1 MKIQTGKTY
10 LTAGEYVVEIM
21 GYGNQLHA
29 TRRTSAGECGGK
41 GIDKCW
47 NKPYGWY
54 YNDDGSITGISKE
67 WDKKLTITEEL
78 PFSLPELPKRYEWAG
93 GFPQYRVPNVGECFC
108 TKNINGTL
116 TGEVGECFG
125 IAGLLGSDKR
135 RLIVSKAALT
145 EPKSESPV
153 EPSVVSEKP
162 PKVVYYKPSFK
173 DNALFIKRVG
183 NKLGF
188 VYAND
193 LNPNFRYFW
202 GASDEREVR
211 EGRWV
216 EITQEDVDKILAALS
231 EPQRSESPVE
241 SSVVPKEL
249 PPLPILNSSD
259 GYKFLL
265 SNGEPVFRKPND
277 GEYFVKYHYITK
289 TYGPI
294 VKSKNFSVPWGADE
308 RRYIVVPT
316 TPEKTSERS
325 NTSGAPKEPQEPED
339 WVEITDLDHVD
350 RADIDQWSKDGFH
363 WIQTIDIT
371 DKMSLRKC
379 RERFGENAKYRC
391 LRKHQ
396 VVPLEQPIGTAIA
409 SYTVRFLTKGK
420 SYDVYEQKIDRI
432 LIKDNSGEKNWH
444 VNNAFDTVLIGAVP
458 TAPKESFESD
468 ISLSDNIVSGADS
481 TKEEEEII
489 MKKETAIKVAN
500 SVTRFAGRWGFKA
513 ANYWL
518 FEPAV
523 SMGRP
528 IVKSVRYA
536 VFLGTLGSAIYG
548 YNHPEVV
555 KNAIKSCIPKITIEA
570 PEILNG

>member
-1 MKIQTGKTY
+1 MKIRAEKTY

-21 GYGNQLHA
+21 GDENQLHA
-29 TRRTSAGECGGK
+29 TRRTSAGQCGGK

-78 PFSLPELPKRYEWAG
+78 PFSLPELPKGYEWAG

-108 TKNINGTL
+108 TKNTNGIL

-125 IAGLLGSDKR
+125 IAGLLGSNKR

-145 EPKSESPV
+145 EQPKSESPV

-173 DNALFIKRVG
+173 DNTLFIKRVG

-193 LNPNFRYFW
+193 LNPNLRYFW

-277 GEYFVKYHYITK
+277 GDYFVKYNYATK
-289 TYGPI
+289 KYGPI
-294 VKSKNFSVPWGADE
+294 VKSKNFSVPWGVDE
-308 RRYIVVPT
+308 RRYIVVPSE
-316 TPEKTSERS
+316 PEKI
-325 NTSGAPKEPQEPED
+325 PVIPQ
-339 WVEITDLDHVD
+339 
-350 RADIDQWSKDGFH
+350 
-363 WIQTIDIT
+363 
-371 DKMSLRKC
+371 
-379 RERFGENAKYRC
+379 
-391 LRKHQ
+391 
-396 VVPLEQPIGTAIA
+396 EQPIGTVIA
-409 SYTVRFLTKGK
+409 NNTNPFTGGVIKGK
-420 SYDVYEQKIDRI
+420 SYKVFNKIR
-432 LIKDNSGEKNWH
+432 KNGADFFVIHDEFGRTKEYH
-444 VNNAFDTVLIGAVP
+444 VDHFDTFL
-458 TAPKESFESD
+458 ESD
-468 ISLSDNIVSGADS
+468 ISLSDNIVSGVDS
-481 TKEEEEII
+481 TKEEEEVI
-489 MKKETAIKVAN
+489 MKKETAVKVATG
-500 SVTRFAGRWGFKA
+500 VAKFVGHWGFKII
-513 ANYWL
+513 NYFYL
-518 FEPAV
+518 ETAMSV
-523 SMGRP
+523 GRP
-528 IVKSVRYA
+528 IVKSIRYA